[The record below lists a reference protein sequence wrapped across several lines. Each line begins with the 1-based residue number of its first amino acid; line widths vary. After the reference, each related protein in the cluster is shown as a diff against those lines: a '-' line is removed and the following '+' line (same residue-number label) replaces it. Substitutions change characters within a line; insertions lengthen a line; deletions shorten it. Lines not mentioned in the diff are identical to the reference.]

1 MPERIFLA
9 GASGAVGRRVG
20 LLLVRDGH
28 QVTGTTRSAEK
39 ADQMRRLGI
48 NPVIVDVFDASGF
61 REAVVAAK
69 PDIVIHQLTDLPL
82 GLDPALMAEARL
94 ANARIREVGTG
105 NLLVGAVAA
114 GARRVVAQST
124 AFAYAPGD
132 KPYSEDRPLDI
143 DAPGEGAVSA
153 RGVAS
158 LEYQVLCAPM
168 EKVVLRYGKLY
179 GPGTGFDARSPGGP
193 VHVDA
198 AAEAALRAISKGGG
212 IYNIAEDDGTVSS
225 ERAKAELGWRA
236 DFRIA

>member
-9 GASGAVGRRVG
+9 GASGAVGRRLG
-20 LLLVRDGH
+20 LLLVRGGH

-48 NPVIVDVFDASGF
+48 NPVMVDVFDASGF

-82 GLDPALMAEARL
+82 GLDPARMADARL
-94 ANARIREVGTG
+94 ANAHIRELGTG

-158 LEYQVLCAPM
+158 LEEQVLGAPM
-168 EKVVLRYGKLY
+168 EKVILRYGKLY
-179 GPGTGFDARSPGGP
+179 GPGTGFDAPSPGGP

-198 AAEAALRAISKGGG
+198 AAEAALRAISKGDG